1 MCATSL
7 FTWKGVLGSK
17 VPPLPRNVA
26 HFVWAAAWNANLGS
40 VLLKAHF
47 SSKLETLRLQCFLP
61 QKLGSFKDEHF
72 RRAFLRFFKK
82 LKACFLKLF
91 YIFKKINQNCIKTIG
106 S

>member
-26 HFVWAAAWNANLGS
+26 HFVWAAALNANLGS

-47 SSKLETLRLQCFLP
+47 SSKLETLRLQRFLP
-61 QKLGSFKDEHF
+61 QKLGPFKEACF
-72 RRAFLRFFKK
+72 RRALLRFFKK
-82 LKACFLKLF
+82 LKVSCLELF
-91 YIFKKINQNCIKTIG
+91 YIFQKKKNQN
-106 S
+106 

>member
-26 HFVWAAAWNANLGS
+26 HFVWAAALNANLGS

-91 YIFKKINQNCIKTIG
+91 YIFKKINQTALKL
-106 S
+106 